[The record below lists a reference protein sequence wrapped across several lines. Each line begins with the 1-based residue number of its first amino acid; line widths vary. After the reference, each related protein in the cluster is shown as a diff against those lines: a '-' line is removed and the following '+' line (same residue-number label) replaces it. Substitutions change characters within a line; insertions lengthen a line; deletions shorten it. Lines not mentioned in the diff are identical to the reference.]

1 LTGGVVMKPIET
13 LFCRLLMSNL
23 NLLTGGVVMKP
34 IETIDDRFI
43 YISHCEVDRWCGD
56 ETN

>member
-1 LTGGVVMKPIET
+1 MKPIET